1 MKSKLS
7 TGLLSLT
14 AISLLILA
22 GTAAAV
28 EPIKIRWASD
38 HSGPP
43 HPAAIAE
50 VYFAEQLEAKVPGSR
65 VQLFWANSLYN
76 IPQGVKALTMG
87 NVEML
92 TGQFGKTASV
102 EPYANVM
109 LGAGKLTTP
118 GAIGKL
124 DTTLTY
130 KSIADLMNKKHR
142 ITLLASGDMSMFM
155 GIGGTKSRYL
165 EPDDFKG
172 SKVRSMGPAEN
183 ALLSAL
189 GANPQAMAFG
199 DVPPALQTGV
209 IDGLLTSLGG
219 WNSVK
224 EQAPY
229 FSVAGLNGIVGDY
242 YWFGASQKW
251 WNGMSKAQQ
260 AAVSDVFYND
270 FLPFQR
276 AINFCAD
283 QRILKQFETK
293 DPNAQ
298 GIYVMTAEEAAAIK
312 SAEAGAT
319 NLWIKSK
326 VDDKGAKLVNA
337 FDLEAAQLVKDNPI
351 GGSAVEKTDCSQFD
365 AVFARYTKGGALTGA
380 KERK

>member
-1 MKSKLS
+1 MKLKLS

-14 AISLLILA
+14 AASLLTLA
-22 GTAAAV
+22 GTASAV
-28 EPIKIRWASD
+28 APIKMRWASD

-50 VYFAEQLEAKVPGSR
+50 VYFAEKLEEKVPGSK
-65 VQLFWANSLYN
+65 VQIYWANSLYN
-76 IPQGVKALTMG
+76 IPQGVKALTQG
-87 NVEML
+87 NLEML
-92 TGQFGKTASV
+92 TGQFGKTASA

-118 GAIGKL
+118 GAIGKI
-124 DTTLTY
+124 DTTLTF
-130 KSIADLMNKKHR
+130 KAVADLMSKKHQ
-142 ITLLASGDMSMFM
+142 ITVLASGDMSMFM
-155 GIGGTKSRYL
+155 GIGGTKGRYVS
-165 EPDDFKG
+165 PNDFKG

-183 ALLSAL
+183 ALLASL

-199 DVPPALQTGV
+199 DVPSALQTGV

-219 WNSVK
+219 FNATK

-229 FSVAGLNGIVGDY
+229 FTVAGLNGLVGDY

-251 WNGMSKAQQ
+251 WNRLSKAQK
-260 AAVSDVFYND
+260 AAVSEVFYND

-283 QRILKQFETK
+283 QRIVKQFKTTDK
-293 DPNAQ
+293 KAP
-298 GIYVMTAEEAAAIK
+298 GIYIMTPEEAAQIK
-312 SAEAGAT
+312 SAEGGAT
-319 NLWIKSK
+319 NEWIRSK
-326 VDDKGAKLVNA
+326 VDEKGAKLVNA
-337 FDLEAAQLVKDNPI
+337 FELEAAQLVAENPL
-351 GGSAVEKTDCSQFD
+351 GSSAVEKVDCSQFD
-365 AVFARYTKGGALTGA
+365 KVFARYGKGGELTGK